1 MSNSIGSFF
10 RVTIFGESHGP
21 CIGTVVDGCPAGL
34 KLDIVAIQHELDRR
48 RPGQSRVTTTRME
61 EDRLEVL
68 SGVYGGY
75 TTGAPICML
84 VWNKDQ
90 DPSKYDEFRLK
101 PRPGHADYVAQVR
114 YGGFNDHRG
123 GGRFSGRITAGFVM
137 AGAVAKQLL
146 SETLGV
152 EVLAYTA
159 SIGGVEAPRVS
170 PEEIRDNTEK
180 TFVRCPH
187 IPTAERMIAA
197 IEAARESK
205 DSLGGEVECLTS
217 GLPAGVGQPVFDTLE
232 GDLSKALFAVP
243 AVKAVEFGAGK
254 QLASMRGSEAND
266 AYKLV
271 DEKVSTVS
279 NYSGGILG
287 GISNGMPLTCKVV
300 FKPTPSISRPQHT
313 VDLREMKEVELTID
327 GRHDPCIV
335 PRAVP
340 VVEAILAVVLAD
352 HALRR
357 GLVPQVLEGKPG

>member
-1 MSNSIGSFF
+1 MSNSIGNVF
-10 RVTIFGESHGP
+10 RVTSFGESHGR

-34 KLDIVAIQHELDRR
+34 KLDVVGVQRELDRR
-48 RPGQSRVTTTRME
+48 RPGQSRVTTTRIE

-90 DPSKYDEFRLK
+90 DSSMYDEFRLK
-101 PRPGHADYVAQVR
+101 PRPGHADYSAQVR

-123 GGRFSGRITAGFVM
+123 GGRFSGRITAGYVM

-146 SETLGV
+146 SEILGV

-159 SIGGVEAPRVS
+159 NIGSIKTPPVS
-170 PEEIRDNTEK
+170 LEEIRGNTER
-180 TFVRCPH
+180 TPVRCPH
-187 IPTAERMIAA
+187 MPTAEKMIVA
-197 IEAARESK
+197 IEAARANN
-205 DSLGGEVECLTS
+205 DSLGGEVACLAS

-254 QLASMRGSEAND
+254 CLTSMRGSEAND
-266 AYKLV
+266 IYRMI
-271 DEKVSTVS
+271 DGKVSIES

-287 GISNGMPLTCKVV
+287 GVSNGMPLTIKAA
-300 FKPTPSISRPQHT
+300 FKPTPSISRSQQT
-313 VDLREMKEVELTID
+313 VDLGELKDVKLTIK

-340 VVEAILAVVLAD
+340 VVEAMVAMVLID

-357 GLVPQVLEGKPG
+357 GLVPQVLEGKPI